1 MKLRTLA
8 VALLVAGFVMAGIFL
23 SDSGLP
29 GAQASPTQ
37 SAPGGFDLEEA
48 TISDLVR
55 DQQAGRRTAR
65 WIAEQYLSRIQALD
79 RNGPSLKSIIE
90 LNPDALAVAD
100 ALDAERQARGLRG
113 PLHGVPVLIK
123 DNIDTADRM
132 STSAA
137 SLALEGSIAAE
148 DAFIVGRLRAA
159 GAVILGKTNLSE
171 WANFRSMHSTS
182 GWSARGGLVH
192 NPYALDRS
200 ACGSSSGSAAAVAA
214 SFAAS

>member
-8 VALLVAGFVMAGIFL
+8 VALLLAGFVMAGIFR
-23 SDSGLP
+23 SGIGLP
-29 GAQASPTQ
+29 GAQARPTQ
-37 SAPGGFDLEEA
+37 SAPVGFDLEEA
-48 TISDLVR
+48 TISDLLR
-55 DQQAGRRTAR
+55 DQEAGRRTAR
-65 WIAEQYLSRIQALD
+65 RIAEQYLSRIQALD
-79 RNGPSLKSIIE
+79 RNGPSLHSVIE

-100 ALDAERQARGLRG
+100 ALDAERQTRGPRG

-123 DNIDTADRM
+123 DNIDTADHM

-171 WANFRSMHSTS
+171 
-182 GWSARGGLVH
+182 
-192 NPYALDRS
+192 
-200 ACGSSSGSAAAVAA
+200 
-214 SFAAS
+214 